1 MLNRDEVE
9 AFVRETAKMICDEQP
24 EVPEP
29 NSLRDLD
36 SFSLVQVVLELENH
50 YEIKILEHLEGF
62 TGETFGDL
70 ANFIVYW
77 EHNQPAA
84 GATADQP
91 APLATADQPASPATA
106 EQPSP
111 SGSAA

>member
-29 NSLRDLD
+29 HSLRDLD

-50 YEIKILEHLEGF
+50 YEIKILERLEGF

-77 EHNQPAA
+77 EHKQATGQPA
-84 GATADQP
+84 GQP
-91 APLATADQPASPATA
+91 ATGPAAQPAG

-111 SGSAA
+111 SGSTV